1 MTGYGKCEKQ
11 TDNVCLSLEL
21 RTLNSRFI
29 DFSHRLPKVLL
40 PFEDDALKLIKNKC
54 IRGRIILSV
63 KIDYIGNEKNNFVI
77 NHGKLENYM
86 ELIEEIKNTTSI
98 TSPVSLSEIL
108 NFPDIINND
117 INNDDSKLKI
127 IFLDSLNEA
136 IDENDKSRILEGK
149 NIKEDLNDRINGM
162 GKIISNIESY
172 LKNNHIEYFDKYK
185 LKINELLNDIELD
198 ENRAYQE
205 IAIIMEK
212 KDITEEIVRFNSHVD
227 LFEKFMNS
235 NENEGKK
242 LNFLLQEMGREVNTM
257 GSKTDIIEVSH
268 MVVQLKDEI
277 EKIREQVQNI
287 I

>member
-40 PFEDDALKLIKNKC
+40 PFEDDALKLIKKKC

-86 ELIEEIKNTTSI
+86 ELIEEIQNTTSI

-149 NIKEDLNDRINGM
+149 NIKEDLIDRINGM
-162 GKIISNIESY
+162 GQIISNIESY

>member
-149 NIKEDLNDRINGM
+149 NIKEDLIDRINGM

-212 KDITEEIVRFNSHVD
+212 KDITEEIVRFNSHVN

-257 GSKTDIIEVSH
+257 GSKTDIIEISH

>member
-11 TDNVCLSLEL
+11 TDNVSLSLEL

-29 DFSHRLPKVLL
+29 DFSHRLPKALL

-63 KIDYIGNEKNNFVI
+63 KIDYIGSEKNNFVI
-77 NHGKLENYM
+77 NHEKLENYM
-86 ELIEEIKNTTSI
+86 ELVEEIQNTTSI
-98 TSPVSLSEIL
+98 TSPISLSEIL

-117 INNDDSKLKI
+117 SNNDDSELKI

-136 IDENDKSRILEGK
+136 IDENDKSRILEGN
-149 NIKEDLNDRINGM
+149 NIKEDLIDRINIM
-162 GKIISNIESY
+162 GQVISDIESY
-172 LKNNHIEYFDKYK
+172 LKNNHIECFDKYK
-185 LKINELLNDIELD
+185 LKINELLNEIELD

-227 LFEKFMNS
+227 LFKKFMNS
-235 NENEGKK
+235 NKNEGKK
-242 LNFLLQEMGREVNTM
+242 LNFILQEMGREVNTM
-257 GSKTDIIEVSH
+257 GSKTDIIEVNH

>member
-29 DFSHRLPKVLL
+29 GFSRRLPKALL
-40 PFEDDALKLIKNKC
+40 PFEDDALKLIKKKC

-162 GKIISNIESY
+162 GQIISNIESY

>member
-77 NHGKLENYM
+77 NHEKLENYM

-149 NIKEDLNDRINGM
+149 NIKEDLIDRINGM
-162 GKIISNIESY
+162 GQIISNIESY

-212 KDITEEIVRFNSHVD
+212 KDITEEIVRFNSHVN

-257 GSKTDIIEVSH
+257 GSKTDVIEISH

>member
-86 ELIEEIKNTTSI
+86 ELIEEIQNTTSI

-149 NIKEDLNDRINGM
+149 NIKEDLIDRINGM
-162 GKIISNIESY
+162 GQIISNIESY

-212 KDITEEIVRFNSHVD
+212 KDITEEIVRFNSHVN

>member
-40 PFEDDALKLIKNKC
+40 PFEDDALKLIKKKC

-86 ELIEEIKNTTSI
+86 ELIEEIQNTTSI

-149 NIKEDLNDRINGM
+149 NIKEDLIDRINGM

-212 KDITEEIVRFNSHVD
+212 KDITEEIVRFNSHVN

>member
-40 PFEDDALKLIKNKC
+40 PFEDDALKLIKKKC

-86 ELIEEIKNTTSI
+86 ELIEEIQNTTSI

-149 NIKEDLNDRINGM
+149 NIKEDLIDRINGM
-162 GKIISNIESY
+162 GQIISNIESY
-172 LKNNHIEYFDKYK
+172 LKNNHIECFDKYK

>member
-11 TDNVCLSLEL
+11 TDNVSLSLEL

-29 DFSHRLPKVLL
+29 DFSHRLPKALL

-63 KIDYIGNEKNNFVI
+63 KIDYIGSEKNNFVI
-77 NHGKLENYM
+77 NHEKLENYM
-86 ELIEEIKNTTSI
+86 ELVEEIQNTTSI

-117 INNDDSKLKI
+117 SNNDDSELKI

-136 IDENDKSRILEGK
+136 IDENDKSRILEGN
-149 NIKEDLNDRINGM
+149 NIKEDLIDRINIM
-162 GKIISNIESY
+162 GQVISDIESY
-172 LKNNHIEYFDKYK
+172 LKNNHIECFDKYK
-185 LKINELLNDIELD
+185 LKINELLNEIELD

-227 LFEKFMNS
+227 LFKKFMNS
-235 NENEGKK
+235 NKNEGKK

-257 GSKTDIIEVSH
+257 GSKTDIIEVNH

>member
-86 ELIEEIKNTTSI
+86 ELIEEIQNTTSI

-149 NIKEDLNDRINGM
+149 NIKEDLIDRINGM

-212 KDITEEIVRFNSHVD
+212 KDITEEIVRFNSHVN

>member
-77 NHGKLENYM
+77 NYEKLENYM
-86 ELIEEIKNTTSI
+86 ELIEEIKNATSI

-149 NIKEDLNDRINGM
+149 NIKEDLIDRINGM
-162 GKIISNIESY
+162 RQIISNIELH

-185 LKINELLNDIELD
+185 LKINELLNEIELD

-212 KDITEEIVRFNSHVD
+212 KDITEEIVRFNSHVN

>member
-11 TDNVCLSLEL
+11 TDNVYLSLEL

-29 DFSHRLPKVLL
+29 DFSHRLPKALL
-40 PFEDDALKLIKNKC
+40 PFEDDAIKLIKNKC

-127 IFLDSLNEA
+127 IFLDSLSEA
-136 IDENDKSRILEGK
+136 IDENDKSRILE
-149 NIKEDLNDRINGM
+149 
-162 GKIISNIESY
+162 
-172 LKNNHIEYFDKYK
+172 
-185 LKINELLNDIELD
+185 
-198 ENRAYQE
+198 
-205 IAIIMEK
+205 
-212 KDITEEIVRFNSHVD
+212 
-227 LFEKFMNS
+227 
-235 NENEGKK
+235 
-242 LNFLLQEMGREVNTM
+242 
-257 GSKTDIIEVSH
+257 
-268 MVVQLKDEI
+268 
-277 EKIREQVQNI
+277 EKILERI
-287 I
+287 